1 MTSLQ
6 GKLALVTG
14 AAGVLGFATAKRLS
28 EEGMRVVLVDIA
40 GERLEEC
47 SYGAFT
53 RSTCLIRPADNNN

>member
-6 GKLALVTG
+6 GKLALVTR

-28 EEGMRVVLVDIA
+28 EEGMRVVLVDIDS
-40 GERLEEC
+40 ERLEEC

-53 RSTCLIRPADNNN
+53 RSTFLIWPADNYN

>member
-28 EEGMRVVLVDIA
+28 EEGMRVVLVDIDS
-40 GERLEEC
+40 ERLEESC
-47 SYGAFT
+47 RQRA
-53 RSTCLIRPADNNN
+53 RRPFLR